1 MDESGDETFGD
12 HVWRPRLFDAGRD
25 AGAVRRLMDDG
36 VAWRVHD
43 TIDGQLRQLVRSR
56 EPAMAADDPLVDRRV
71 EEVLEGRDP
80 FAYGTWVW
88 FPWSARLV
96 HLLPRPEFHELRT
109 DRNRYKITSREQ
121 EVLAGKRV
129 GVVGLSVGNAAAVT
143 MAQEGVGGSFR
154 LADFDRIEL
163 SNLNRLR
170 AGVHDLGIDKTVLA
184 ARQMAEINPYLDIST
199 FPRGLGEEDFDD
211 FLLSGG
217 PLDLVVEECDD
228 LYVKIAIRERAR
240 HHGIPVVMDTNDRG
254 MLDIERFD
262 LEPGRPILHGLLGE
276 ARAEDLRDLSTAGKV
291 PFVLALLDE
300 RRISRRLAASLPEI
314 ARTVSS
320 WPQLASGAA
329 LGGAIAT
336 DAARR
341 ILLGEKAPSGR
352 YYADPFEPA
361 SEQAFEP
368 ASEQAFEPASE
379 QAFEPASGQAF
390 EPAEEAALTG
400 EPNREVGEM

>member
-1 MDESGDETFGD
+1 MDEPGEETFGD
-12 HVWRPRLFDAGRD
+12 RAWRPRLFDAERD
-25 AGAVRRLMDDG
+25 AGAVQRLVDDG

-43 TIDGQLRQLVRSR
+43 TLDGQLRQLVRSR
-56 EPAMAADDPLVDRRV
+56 DPAMAADDPLVDRRLA
-71 EEVLEGRDP
+71 EILDGGDLST
-80 FAYGTWVW
+80 YGTWAW

-96 HLLPRPEFHELRT
+96 HLLPREEFHELRT
-109 DRNRYKITSREQ
+109 DRNRYKITRREQ
-121 EVLAGKRV
+121 DTLAGKHV

-184 ARQMAEINPYLDIST
+184 ARQMAEINPYLGIST
-199 FPRGLGEEDFDD
+199 FPQGLSEDDFDD

-217 PLDLVVEECDD
+217 RLDLVVEECDD

-276 ARAEDLRDLSTAGKV
+276 VRAEDLRDLSTADKV

-300 RRISRRLAASLPEI
+300 RRISPRLAASLPEI

-329 LGGAIAT
+329 LGGAIVT

-341 ILLGEKAPSGR
+341 ILLGENAPSGR
-352 YYADPFEPA
+352 YYVDPFEPVT
-361 SEQAFEP
+361 
-368 ASEQAFEPASE
+368 
-379 QAFEPASGQAF
+379 G
-390 EPAEEAALTG
+390 AALTA
-400 EPNREVGEM
+400 EPNREAGEM